1 VVATQTHDQIGNRAA
16 GERLAALV
24 SEGRLRVAAALL
36 LTGPFVPMLF
46 QGEEWAASAPFQ
58 YFTDHRDPELGRA
71 VSEGRRREFAAF
83 GWDPADVPDPQ
94 DAATFARSKLN
105 WAELCAAPHA
115 GMAAW
120 YTELIALRRRVPA
133 LADPRP
139 GSAVAQCDEAAGW
152 LTVRRGP
159 VTVAANLGYG
169 DWVLEAGEGHT
180 VLADSRPAVTAS
192 GPDLILPPDSV
203 VIVAQSWAL

>member
-1 VVATQTHDQIGNRAA
+1 
-16 GERLAALV
+16 
-24 SEGRLRVAAALL
+24 
-36 LTGPFVPMLF
+36 MLF

-94 DAATFARSKLN
+94 EEATFARSKLD
-105 WAELCAAPHA
+105 WAERGAAPHA
-115 GMAAW
+115 GLLAW
-120 YTELIALRRRVPA
+120 YTELIAVRRRIPA

-159 VTVAANLGYG
+159 VTVACNLGTA
-169 DWVLEAGEGHT
+169 DWVFLADPDHD
-180 VLADSRPAVTAS
+180 VLAASDPAVTAS
-192 GPDLILPPDSV
+192 GPNLVLPPDSV
-203 VIVAQSWAL
+203 VIVAGSWAVEEPRPSSRRDPVAVD

>member
-1 VVATQTHDQIGNRAA
+1 
-16 GERLAALV
+16 
-24 SEGRLRVAAALL
+24 
-36 LTGPFVPMLF
+36 VPMLF

-58 YFTDHRDPELGRA
+58 YFTDHRDPVLGAA

-94 DAATFARSKLN
+94 DPATFARSKLD
-105 WAELCAAPHA
+105 WSEPGRPPHA
-115 GMAAW
+115 GLLAW
-120 YTELIALRRRVPA
+120 YTELITLRRRVPA

-139 GSAVAQCDEAAGW
+139 GSAVAEYGEAAGW

-159 VTVAANLGYG
+159 VTVAANLGSD
-169 DWVLEAGEGHT
+169 DWVFPAGEGHCL
-180 VLADSRPAVTAS
+180 LAYSCPGVTAS
-192 GPDLILPPDSV
+192 GPNLVLPPDSV